1 MQCIINALQNQKK
14 ASEHGSHA
22 RHMAHRS
29 LALGGLDI
37 QQDKVSDRFSIPY
50 PDPKATCVCNFFY
63 GMIDPVRAFTFTL
76 RSRFALKILT
86 S

>member
-1 MQCIINALQNQKK
+1 
-14 ASEHGSHA
+14 
-22 RHMAHRS
+22 MAHRS

-50 PDPKATCVCNFFY
+50 PDTKSTYLCNYFY
-63 GMIDPVRAFTFTL
+63 GMMAPVRAFTFTL
-76 RSRFALKILT
+76 RSRLLLQIFT